1 MNNQTLEKMRKMK
14 LYGMQ
19 RSFKHATEN
28 QSLTT
33 LTPDEL
39 VNMLVES
46 EWDDRH
52 NRGLERSIKNAK
64 FRYKASMET
73 VDYSPERLLDKNNIL
88 RLAECEFIK
97 KAENVLITGSTGT
110 GKSFLACALGNQ
122 ACSMGY
128 KVLYA
133 NTTRLLTQLKLAK
146 ADGSA
151 IKEMARIEKHD
162 LLILDDFGIQ
172 PLDLQSRMLLMEI
185 IEDRHAKRSTLFTS
199 QLPVQTWYEVIGDE
213 TLADAILDRV
223 VHDAHRLELRGESL
237 RRKRKIQEEIA

>member
-1 MNNQTLEKMRKMK
+1 MNNQTLEKMKKMK

-19 RSFKHATEN
+19 RSFKHATVN
-28 QSLTT
+28 QTMAN

-39 VNMLVES
+39 VSQLIES

-52 NRGLERSIKNAK
+52 NRSLERSVKNAR
-64 FRYKASMET
+64 FRYKAGLES
-73 VDYSPERLLDKNNIL
+73 VDYNPERMLDKNLIL
-88 RLAECEFIK
+88 RLAEGTFLK
-97 KAENVLITGSTGT
+97 KAENVIITGSTGT

-122 ACSMGY
+122 ICSLGY

-133 NTTRLLTQLKLAK
+133 NTTRLITQLKMAK

-151 IKEMARIEKHD
+151 IKELARIEKQD

-172 PLDLQSRMLLMEI
+172 PLDAQARMILMEI
-185 IEDRHAKRSTLFTS
+185 IEDRHGKRSTLFTS
-199 QLPVQTWYEVIGDE
+199 QLPVQVWYEVIGDE

-223 VHDAHRLELRGESL
+223 VHDAHRLDLKGESL
-237 RRKRKIQEEIA
+237 RRKRKIQEEID